1 MGVAGGRPRRPRPAL
16 RRPQTGW
23 ASVDARSD
31 HRLAFYIH
39 LVLCGVM
46 LATLRQAA
54 PSALRQCRSSAAAT
68 SHITQHVR
76 ALASSSVLRDQSQGG
91 PRWLRTAE
99 ATPPNNWH
107 FLMGAVKE
115 GTKTQKASNPED
127 IWMNKENTDVAQL
140 PPPNNAYSGIPH
152 PRVDML

>member
-1 MGVAGGRPRRPRPAL
+1 MPGVPAQAL
-16 RRPQTGW
+16 RRAQTAQ
-23 ASVDARSD
+23 ASVDACSD
-31 HRLAFYIH
+31 HRLASYVH
-39 LVLCGVM
+39 LVLRGTM

-76 ALASSSVLRDQSQGG
+76 ALACSSALRDQSQGG

-99 ATPPNNWH
+99 ATPNNWH
-107 FLMGAVKE
+107 YLMGAVKE
-115 GTKTQKASNPED
+115 GTKTQKASNPEE
-127 IWMNKENTDVAQL
+127 IWKNKENTDVAQL

-152 PRVDML
+152 PRVDLL